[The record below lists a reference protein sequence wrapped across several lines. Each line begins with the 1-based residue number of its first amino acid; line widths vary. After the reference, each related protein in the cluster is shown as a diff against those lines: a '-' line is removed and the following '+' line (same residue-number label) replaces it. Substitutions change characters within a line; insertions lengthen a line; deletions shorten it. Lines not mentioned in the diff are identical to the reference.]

1 MAAAVVLLAEG
12 FEELEAIS
20 IVDVLRR
27 AGVKVMLAG
36 LARGPVRSVHDVVIG
51 SDGVIDEVDEAGF
64 DAIVLPG
71 GTPGAKRLRE
81 DPRVLSMLRR
91 FYEAG
96 KWTCAVCA
104 APTALEA
111 AGVLEGKRATSYPGN
126 PLPSAIYV
134 EDRVVVDGNLITSR
148 GPGTALDFALEIAA
162 KLAGPEAAA
171 QTRKAMLLSP

>member
-36 LARGPVRSVHDVVIG
+36 LAKGPVKSVHGVVIG

-81 DPRVLSMLRR
+81 DPRVLAMVRR
-91 FYEAG
+91 FYEAS

-111 AGVLEGKRATSYPGN
+111 AGVLQGRRARATRQ
-126 PLPSAIYV
+126 PLPSAVYV
-134 EDRVVVDGNLITSR
+134 EDRVVVDSSLITSR
-148 GPGTALDFALEIAA
+148 GPGTAIDFALEIAA

>member
-27 AGVKVMLAG
+27 ASVKVMLAG
-36 LARGPVRSVHDVVIG
+36 LAEGPVKSVHDVVIQ
-51 SDGVIDEVDEAGF
+51 SDGLIDDVDEAGF

-81 DPRVLSMLRR
+81 DARVLSMLRR

-111 AGVLEGKRATSYPGN
+111 AGVLKGKRATSYPGN
-126 PLPSAIYV
+126 ALPSAIYV
-134 EDRVVVDGNLITSR
+134 EERVVVDGNLITSR
-148 GPGTALDFALEIAA
+148 GPGTAADFALTIAE
-162 KLAGPEAAA
+162 KLAGPDAAA
-171 QTRKAMLLSP
+171 QTRKAMLLAS

>member
-27 AGVKVMLAG
+27 AGVEVMLAG
-36 LARGPVRSVHDVVIG
+36 LVPGPVKSVHEVVIQ
-51 SDGVIDEVDEAGF
+51 SDGVIDEIDEAAF

-81 DPRVLSMLRR
+81 DQRVLSMLRR
-91 FYEAG
+91 FHEAG

-111 AGVLEGKRATSYPGN
+111 AGVLKGKRATSYPGN
-126 PLPSAIYV
+126 ALPSANYV
-134 EDRVVVDGNLITSR
+134 EERVVVDGNLITSR
-148 GPGTALDFALEIAA
+148 GPGTAVDFALEIAG
-162 KLAGPEAAA
+162 KLAGQEAARK
-171 QTRKAMLLSP
+171 TRQAMLVSG